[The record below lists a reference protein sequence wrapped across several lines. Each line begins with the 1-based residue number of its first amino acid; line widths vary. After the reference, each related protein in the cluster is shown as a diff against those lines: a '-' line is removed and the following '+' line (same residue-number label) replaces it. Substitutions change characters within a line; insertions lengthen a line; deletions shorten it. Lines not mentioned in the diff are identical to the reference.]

1 MSQVKFKIGFVM
13 DSESLFGLI
22 GKFLPVEDLSVEEIV
37 ERPPKLPLQAI
48 AHAVNHITKRT
59 TEKKTRASPG
69 PNLKKGINGIIMT
82 ALADGPKRANQL
94 KPKVKAAG
102 FSENSV
108 NSRLEALRGYGV
120 LEMIG
125 DGTWKKVG

>member
-1 MSQVKFKIGFVM
+1 VSQVKFKIGFVM

-22 GKFLPVEDLSVEEIV
+22 GKFLPVEDLEVEEIV

-48 AHAVNHITKRT
+48 ARAVDHITKRA
-59 TEKKTRASPG
+59 KTRASPG

-120 LEMIG
+120 LEMVG
-125 DGTWKKVG
+125 DGTWRKVG

>member
-22 GKFLPVEDLSVEEIV
+22 GKFLPVENLSVEEIV

-48 AHAVNHITKRT
+48 AHAVNHITKRA
-59 TEKKTRASPG
+59 KKRASPG
-69 PNLKKGINGIIMT
+69 PNLKKGINGIIMM
-82 ALADGPKRANQL
+82 ALLDGPKRANAL

-102 FSENSV
+102 YSENSV
-108 NSRLEALRGYGV
+108 NSRLEKLRQYGA
-120 LEMIG
+120 LEMVG